1 MAARITLPLVE
12 EKRPVR
18 NRARRRHR
26 PFLWLLLIALAA
38 YGLYAFGSFSFT
50 GKSLSLSPHAEPEPV
65 RTSDALTVG
74 DVAASAASAVPT
86 VASRELV
93 PLEAHVISKCPDTR
107 DCLRELL
114 LPTMIRAYDKVN
126 FTLTYIGTPTE
137 NDGVEC
143 KHGPGECMGNI
154 IELCAHHLYPDPKI
168 WLGFT
173 MCLTK
178 DYHDIPQREL
188 VEDCALE
195 HAVDFEKLNECATRD
210 DGAFG
215 MAMLRQSVKRSTR
228 LGVKTSCTVRL
239 NNETYCVRDGGEW
252 KDCPSGPSVNDLVI
266 AIEKLHRSS

>member
-1 MAARITLPLVE
+1 ME

-228 LGVKTSCTVRL
+228 VRL
-239 NNETYCVRDGGEW
+239 I
-252 KDCPSGPSVNDLVI
+252 PAP
-266 AIEKLHRSS
+266 

>member
-1 MAARITLPLVE
+1 MTARITLPVME
-12 EKRPVR
+12 DKRPVR
-18 NRARRRHR
+18 NRSRRRHR
-26 PFLWLLLIALAA
+26 PLLLLSIIALAI
-38 YGLYAFGSFSFT
+38 YGLYTFDFFTSFT
-50 GKSLSLSPHAEPEPV
+50 TASPLSLQEPIPASDPYPPAVSNTAQHALP
-65 RTSDALTVG
+65 
-74 DVAASAASAVPT
+74 AAAGQ
-86 VASRELV
+86 LI
-93 PLEAHVISKCPDTR
+93 PLEAHIISKCPDTR

-114 LPTMIRAYDKVN
+114 LPAMIRVHEKVN

-154 IELCAHHLYPDPKI
+154 IELCAHQLYPDPKI

-178 DYHDIPQREL
+178 DYQAIPGRDL

-215 MAMLRQSVKRSTR
+215 MGMLRESVKRSA
-228 LGVKTSCTVRL
+228 SVRL
-239 NNETYCVRDGGEW
+239 FLALDKY
-252 KDCPSGPSVNDLVI
+252 
-266 AIEKLHRSS
+266 LHRSLT

>member
-1 MAARITLPLVE
+1 MAARITLPLME
-12 EKRPVR
+12 DKRPIR

-26 PFLWLLLIALAA
+26 PVLLLLFSAIII
-38 YGLYAFGSFSFT
+38 YGLYTFGFLSSFNTASLPPGF
-50 GKSLSLSPHAEPEPV
+50 KSVQTPHSPAEH
-65 RTSDALTVG
+65 DNKN
-74 DVAASAASAVPT
+74 AVPA
-86 VASRELV
+86 VSARELV
-93 PLEAHVISKCPDTR
+93 PLEAHIISKCPDTR

-114 LPTMIRAYDKVN
+114 LPAMIRVHEKVN

-154 IELCAHHLYPDPKI
+154 IELCAHQLYPDAKI

-178 DYHDIPQREL
+178 DYPAIPQREL

-215 MAMLRQSVKRSTR
+215 MSMLRESVKRSASVR
-228 LGVKTSCTVRL
+228 SILVLKQTSTQVT
-239 NNETYCVRDGGEW
+239 N
-252 KDCPSGPSVNDLVI
+252 
-266 AIEKLHRSS
+266 LHSYYSWA